1 MSFSTLND
9 PFLSDAITDIP
20 SFRVEHS
27 TTWDGF
33 RFDNSL
39 ESGLFRLDQTESKAL
54 SGLDTHILRLNLE
67 DVPLPDLSAPA
78 SITESDVENEP
89 QDGPKEESDQDEA
102 ANVWR
107 LPEVINR
114 KPQTELITW
123 DTFLDSSHAERVSGY
138 LSEAGARTYHAIL
151 LTAEENTST
160 KSVKTDALLSAL
172 FEMAMGRRSALYAW
186 NEKER
191 KFTKRLPTIVAEGY
205 SASILKELFETVSEV
220 GRTTKLLTEHFEV
233 SLDHFSPSKVA
244 FLGAAKAA
252 LYTVHKHLESS
263 RPNVVSLLQ
272 LKVLIGKI
280 GFLITTLGECAEAVQ
295 SCNTDEALLS
305 VLMARAADVSV
316 RHTGVGKV
324 LQAIFGKVC
333 RPLLEK
339 LSEDIGLGTI
349 RESNPSADVAVEGHP
364 FGGGLLDRDLSAAIP
379 ETQQSLTLLR
389 SYAPECPILL
399 PSVSDRTSSATLE
412 IGYTFHTIS
421 KLQDEAVLYERA
433 KKSMLV
439 GPVKSFSTVPTNM
452 PASGAINLH
461 DPGVLQAKADGVFH
475 LDLGLFTSTVTQVPT
490 QEQDDLDEQILY
502 CLESPH
508 VDNFPFELDIE
519 QAFPL
524 SITPLISAQHRLLS
538 YAVLELLFQQYNLLE
553 HITLQRRFH
562 FLNNGSFS
570 SRLGIA
576 LFDSDQISGEGHRR
590 SGASTGLRL
599 QARDTWPPA
608 SSELRLALMG
618 ILSDSLATTADRGLD
633 DSISFAIRDMSAEE
647 LEKCRDFDSI
657 YALDFLRLQYKPPNE
672 VLEMVFTPDV
682 LDKYDRVFQLLLRI
696 LRLHTLTQTMLRA
709 NDGDHKVVFEMH
721 HFIISLADYCH
732 NVVIDLH
739 WRKFVDVLQNVKK
752 HIDRKDYERTLRT
765 VKSQDYVRALH
776 ERTLDNILHGMF
788 LKKKQSSVRSLLQDI
803 FSTILRFAATRR
815 RDGQKVDDPSN
826 HITLE
831 ETQLPAQF
839 RTQVRQFLEALRAES
854 LTESLSPHDN
864 SSGEEL
870 QEHANLA
877 EYLLLRLDMSG
888 YWSGQRTRSF
898 AV

>member
-1 MSFSTLND
+1 MSFSALDD

-33 RFDNSL
+33 RFDSSL

-160 KSVKTDALLSAL
+160 KSVKIDALLSAL
-172 FEMAMGRRSALYAW
+172 FEMAMGRRSAIYAW
-186 NEKER
+186 DEKER

-233 SLDHFSPSKVA
+233 SMDHFSASKVA
-244 FLGAAKAA
+244 FFGAANAA
-252 LYTVHKHLESS
+252 LYTVHKYLESS

-272 LKVLIGKI
+272 LKILIGKI
-280 GFLITTLGECAEAVQ
+280 ELLITTLAECTEAVQ
-295 SCNTDEALLS
+295 SCNTDQAILS
-305 VLMARAADVSV
+305 ILAARAADVSV

-324 LQAIFGKVC
+324 LQAIFDRVC
-333 RPLLEK
+333 RRLLEK
-339 LSEDIGLGTI
+339 LSEDIGLGSK
-349 RESNPSADVAVEGHP
+349 RDSNPSAGVAVEGQQ
-364 FGGGLLDRDLSAAIP
+364 FGSGLLDRDLSAALS
-379 ETQQSLTLLR
+379 ETQQSLALLR
-389 SYAPECPILL
+389 SHAPDCPILL
-399 PSVSDRTSSATLE
+399 PSVSDWTSSATLKV
-412 IGYTFHTIS
+412 GYTFHTIS
-421 KLQDEAVLYERA
+421 KLQDEAVLYERT
-433 KKSMLV
+433 KKLLLV
-439 GPVKSFSTVPTNM
+439 GPVKSVGTVPTIM
-452 PASGAINLH
+452 PASGALDLH
-461 DPGVLQAKADGVFH
+461 DPGAHQAKADSVFH
-475 LDLGLFTSTVTQVPT
+475 LDLGLFTPTVTQVPT
-490 QEQDDLDEQILY
+490 QEKDDLHEQVSY

-508 VDNFPFELDIE
+508 VDDSPFEVDIE
-519 QAFPL
+519 QALPL
-524 SITPLISAQHRLLS
+524 SVTPLISAQHRLLS
-538 YAVLELLFQQYNLLE
+538 YAVLELLFQQYNLVE

-562 FLNNGSFS
+562 FLSNASFS
-570 SRLGIA
+570 SKLGIA
-576 LFDSDQISGEGHRR
+576 LFDPDQVSGEGPRR

-618 ILSDSLATTADRGLD
+618 ILSDSLATDRGLE

-647 LEKCRDFDSI
+647 LEKCRDVDFI

-672 VLEMVFTPDV
+672 VLELVFTPDI
-682 LDKYDRVFQLLLRI
+682 LDKYDRVFQMLLRI

-709 NDGDHKVVFEMH
+709 NDGDHKIIFEMH

-739 WRKFVDVLQNVKK
+739 WRKFVDVLQNVKT

-776 ERTLDNILHGMF
+776 EKTLDNILHGMF
-788 LKKKQSSVRSLLQDI
+788 LKKKQSSIGSLLQDI

-815 RDGQKVDDPSN
+815 RDGQKVDDPRN
-826 HITLE
+826 EITVDKR
-831 ETQLPAQF
+831 QLPAQF
-839 RTQVRQFLEALRAES
+839 RVQVRQFLEALRAES
-854 LTESLSPHDN
+854 LTDFPSTHDN

-870 QEHANLA
+870 QEHTNLA

-888 YWSGQRTRSF
+888 YWSGQRTGSF